1 MKNQEIARI
10 FNEIADLL
18 EIKNDN
24 PFRIRA
30 YRKAAQ
36 NIESL
41 SEDVSEIIK
50 SGKKLTDIPGIGKDL
65 ADKIIEYVN
74 TGKMASH
81 EELKAEIPRAV
92 LELMAVPGLGP
103 KTAKLIYDKLGIDSI
118 DKLEE
123 AARSHKLQQLP
134 KIREKTEENIL
145 KGIEFLK
152 KSRGRIPLGLAWPVA
167 CDIVK
172 ELSKLKEVKKI
183 NTAGSLRRC
192 RETIGDIDILVVSDK
207 PAKVMDTFT
216 SLPIVGEVLAKGD
229 TKSSIRTKDNIQIDI
244 RVVDAKC
251 YGAALAYFTGSKAHN
266 IRLREMA
273 VKKGLKI
280 SEYGVFDEKTNK
292 LLGGAEEKD
301 VYDALGL
308 PWIPP
313 ELREDSGEIEAALKG
328 RLPQLIEVKDIK
340 GDFHVHTKWS
350 DGGNTIE
357 EMVEAARKRGYR
369 YIAITDHSR
378 ALGVAHG
385 LDEKRVLEQIEI
397 IRKLNEKAGDIKI
410 LCGIEANIGV
420 DGTIDLPLE
429 ILKKLDIVVA
439 SVHSGFK
446 QDRKTMTERVVKC
459 LRTGVVDI
467 FGHPTGRLLG
477 ERDAYDI
484 DIGEVL
490 KTAKEMNVAIEVNAY
505 PLRLDLTDINCKRAK
520 EIGVKIAI
528 STDSHFTDQLD
539 YMSLGVSVARRGWLE
554 KDEVVNTYPFEK
566 LLQWLKGRRS

>member
-1 MKNQEIARI
+1 MKNQEIAKI

-36 NIESL
+36 NVESL
-41 SEDVSEIIK
+41 SEDVTEIIK

-65 ADKIIEYVN
+65 AEKIIEYVN
-74 TGKMASH
+74 TGKVASH
-81 EELKAEIPRAV
+81 EELKAEIPRA
-92 LELMAVPGLGP
+92 LLDLMSVPGLGP
-103 KTAKLIYDKLGIDSI
+103 KTAKLIYDKLDIDSI

-134 KIREKTEENIL
+134 KIRQKTEENIL

-172 ELSKLKEVKKI
+172 ALSKLKEVKKI
-183 NTAGSLRRC
+183 DTAGSLRRC
-192 RETIGDIDILVVSDK
+192 KETIGDIDILVVSDK
-207 PAKVMDTFT
+207 PEKVMNAFT
-216 SLPIVGEVLAKGD
+216 TLPVVSEVLAKGE
-229 TKSSIRTKDNIQIDI
+229 TKSSIRTKDNIQVDI
-244 RVVDAKC
+244 RVVDSKC

-292 LLGGAEEKD
+292 FIAGAEEKD
-301 VYDALGL
+301 IYDAVGL
-308 PWIPP
+308 PWIPS
-313 ELREDSGEIEAALKG
+313 ELREDTGEIEAALKG
-328 RLPQLIEVKDIK
+328 ELPDLIETKHIK
-340 GDFHVHTKWS
+340 ADFHIHTKWS

-357 EMVEAARKRGYR
+357 EMVEAARRRGYS

-385 LDEKRVLEQIEI
+385 LDEKRILEQIEV
-397 IRKLNEKAGDIKI
+397 IRKLNAKIKDIKI
-410 LCGIEANIGV
+410 LCGIEANIGM
-420 DGTIDLPLE
+420 DGSLDLPVE

-446 QDRKTMTERVVKC
+446 QDRRTMTERVIKC
-459 LRTGVVDI
+459 LKSGLVDI
-467 FGHPTGRLLG
+467 LGHPTGRLLG
-477 ERDAYDI
+477 ERDAYEI
-484 DIGEVL
+484 DMGEVL
-490 KTAKEMNVAIEVNAY
+490 KVAKETGTAIEVNAY

-520 EIGVKIAI
+520 EIGVKIAV

-554 KDEVVNTYPFEK
+554 RADVINTLEFGE
-566 LLQWLKGRRS
+566 LLATIKRRRN

>member
-41 SEDVSEIIK
+41 SEDVTEIVK
-50 SGKKLTDIPGIGKDL
+50 SNKKLTDIPGIGKDL
-65 ADKIIEYVN
+65 AEKILEYIN
-74 TGKMASH
+74 TGKVSSH
-81 EELKAEIPRAV
+81 EELKSQIPRTI
-92 LELMAVPGLGP
+92 LDLMAVPGLGP
-103 KTAKLIYDKLGIDSI
+103 KTAKLIHDRLGIDSI
-118 DKLEE
+118 EKLEE

-134 KIREKTEENIL
+134 KIRAKTEENIL

-152 KSRGRIPLGLAWPVA
+152 KSRGRIPLGLAWPLA

-172 ELSKLKEVKKI
+172 ALSQLKEIKKI
-183 NTAGSLRRC
+183 DTAGSLRRC
-192 RETIGDIDILVVSDK
+192 KETIGDIDILVVSSN
-207 PAKVMDTFT
+207 PAKVMEVFT
-216 SLPIVGEVLAKGD
+216 TLPMVGEVLAKGE
-229 TKSSIRTKDNIQIDI
+229 TKSSIRTKDNIQVDI
-244 RVVDAKC
+244 RVVERKC

-273 VKKGLKI
+273 VKRGLKI
-280 SEYGVFDEKTNK
+280 SEYGIFDEKTGK
-292 LLGGAEEKD
+292 FLGGEEEKD
-301 VYDALGL
+301 IYDILEL

-313 ELREDSGEIEAALKG
+313 ELREDTGEIEAAMEGK
-328 RLPQLIEVKDIK
+328 LPDLVGVKDIK

-357 EMVEAARKRGYR
+357 EMVEAARRKGYR
-369 YIAITDHSR
+369 YLLITDHSK
-378 ALGVAHG
+378 ALGVARG
-385 LDEKRVLEQIEI
+385 LDEKRLLEQIEEI
-397 IRKLNEKAGDIKI
+397 KKINNKYKDIKI
-410 LCGIEANIGV
+410 LCGVEANIGN
-420 DGTIDLPLE
+420 DGSLDLPRE
-429 ILKKLDIVVA
+429 ILKKLDILVA

-446 QDRKTMTERVVKC
+446 QDRETMTARVVKC
-459 LRTGVVDI
+459 LRSGLVHI
-467 FGHPTGRLLG
+467 LGHPTGRLLG
-477 ERDAYDI
+477 ERDAYEI

-490 KTAKEMNVAIEVNAY
+490 KAAKETGTAIEVNAY
-505 PLRLDLTDINCKRAK
+505 PLRLDLTDINCRRAK
-520 EIGVKIAI
+520 EMGVKIAI

-554 KDEVVNTYPFEK
+554 KEDVINTYPLEK
-566 LLQWLKGRRS
+566 LERFIRRN